1 MATSMTGVYVSR
13 SRWVYLFWGIISVI
27 FGIVVL
33 SLELDWIRGSEEG
46 VTASYLVALLIGAY
60 LVAWGVLEFF
70 GAVLDWRPHSLL
82 YAIGGILAVAAG
94 VLAWS
99 WPDATYNVLIL
110 ILAWALILWGVLDII
125 SGFAMHRERHWW
137 VYLLRGLALIV
148 VGILAAAWVNIA
160 LFFILLMLGLACIIE
175 GIGSIVLAFTMHG
188 ARTAV
193 VVTSSSA
200 PAKKAPARK
209 TTKR

>member
-1 MATSMTGVYVSR
+1 MATTMTGVSVSR

-60 LVAWGVLEFF
+60 LVAWGILEFL
-70 GAVLDWRPHSLL
+70 GAIVDWRRHSLW

-125 SGFAMHRERHWW
+125 SGFSMHRERHWW
-137 VYLLRGLALIV
+137 VYLVKGLALIA

-160 LFFILLMLGLACIIE
+160 LFFVLLILGLSCIIE
-175 GIGSIVLAFTMHG
+175 GVGAIVLAFMMHG
-188 ARTAV
+188 ASGAV
-193 VVTSSSA
+193 VVASSSA
-200 PAKKAPARK
+200 PARKAPAKK

>member
-1 MATSMTGVYVSR
+1 MATTMTGVYVSR

-33 SLELDWIRGSEEG
+33 SLELDWIRGSEDG
-46 VTASYLVALLIGAY
+46 VTAPYLVALLIGAY
-60 LVAWGVLEFF
+60 LVAWGVLEFL
-70 GAVLDWRPHSLL
+70 GAVVDWRPHSLW
-82 YAIGGILAVAAG
+82 YAIGGILAIAAG

-110 ILAWALILWGVLDII
+110 ILAWALILWGVVDII

-137 VYLLRGLALIV
+137 VYLLRGLALIAI
-148 VGILAAAWVNIA
+148 GFLAAAWVNIA
-160 LFFILLMLGLACIIE
+160 LFFVLTILGLACIIE
-175 GIGSIVLAFTMHG
+175 GIGAIVLAFTMHG
-188 ARTAV
+188 ARGAV
-193 VVTSSSA
+193 MVTSSSA
-200 PAKKAPARK
+200 PAKKASARK

>member
-1 MATSMTGVYVSR
+1 MATTMTGVYVSR

-33 SLELDWIRGSEEG
+33 SLELDWIRGSEGG
-46 VTASYLVALLIGAY
+46 VTAPYLVALLIGAY
-60 LVAWGVLEFF
+60 LVAWGVLEFL
-70 GAVLDWRPHSLL
+70 GAVVDWRPHSFW
-82 YAIGGILAVAAG
+82 YAVGGILAVAAG

-110 ILAWALILWGVLDII
+110 ILAWALILWGVIDII

-137 VYLLRGLALIV
+137 VYLLRGLALIAIGV
-148 VGILAAAWVNIA
+148 LAAAWVNIA
-160 LFFILLMLGLACIIE
+160 LFFVLTVLGLSAIIQGVGE
-175 GIGSIVLAFTMHG
+175 IVLAFTMHG
-188 ARTAV
+188 ARGAV
-193 VVTSSSA
+193 VVTTTTT
-200 PAKKAPARK
+200 AKKAPARK